1 MVYLVNATE
10 PVGVNGAVLATK
22 KSVNQA
28 QLDLSEFANGIY
40 FLEIQSENGS
50 ETVKLVKQ

>member
-1 MVYLVNATE
+1 M
-10 PVGVNGAVLATK
+10 LATK
-22 KSVNQA
+22 KGVKQA
-28 QLDLSEFANGIY
+28 QLDLSEFTYGMY